1 MIRLLPLFSDGLTA
15 GCRLPTNKKIDCL
28 LLRRIYVYPEPGQKI
43 LRPSDS
49 AFHAVPHRT
58 MGTFLV
64 LRDAGH
70 PDDLSILRRER
81 RWVGYRQN
89 AGRRHRRRIRR
100 QRLPIHHPRR
110 VVGRPDFRGGKNAVY
125 LRHRRDARPHPAGRH
140 PRPVRPAVWPGVHR
154 LGQRRRKVVGQLHGR
169 FAV

>member
-49 AFHAVPHRT
+49 AFHAVPYRAL
-58 MGTFLV
+58 GTFFV
-64 LRDAGH
+64 LRYAGH
-70 PDDLSILRRER
+70 LADLPVLRRRQR
-81 RWVGYRQN
+81 RFGHRQV
-89 AGRRHRRRIRR
+89 ARGRHRRRIRR
-100 QRLPIHHPRR
+100 QRLPLHHPRR
-110 VVGRPDFRGGKNAVY
+110 VAGRPDFWGGKNAVY

-154 LGQRRRKVVGQLHGR
+154 IG
-169 FAV
+169 